1 MVSFKDLK
9 TLLEIII
16 DWENKLTDFYDV
28 AEIALRE
35 KESKKI
41 LAFLRENHVTN
52 LKIIKDINL
61 EEYGKDEWIKY
72 APDYRVKDLIPIG
85 KIKRDSSPKEIFK
98 NILEYEEKI
107 KAFYFSIS
115 EKIISREAKEL
126 FDSLVKLKD
135 KQVFILKS
143 FLEI

>member
-107 KAFYFSIS
+107 KAFYSSIS

-126 FDSLVKLKD
+126 FDSLVKLKNR
-135 KQVFILKS
+135 QIFELRS

>member
-41 LAFLRENHVTN
+41 IAYLRENHVNN
-52 LKIIKDINL
+52 LKIIRDINL
-61 EEYGKDEWIKY
+61 EEYGKDEWVKY

-107 KAFYFSIS
+107 KAFYSSIS
-115 EKIISREAKEL
+115 EKIISRETKEL

>member
-1 MVSFKDLK
+1 MVSFKDLQ
-9 TLLEIII
+9 TLLDIII

-35 KESKKI
+35 KESKKT
-41 LAFLRENHVTN
+41 LAFLRENHVNN
-52 LKIIKDINL
+52 LKIISDIHI

-115 EKIISREAKEL
+115 EKIISRETKEL

>member
-41 LAFLRENHVTN
+41 IAYLRENHVNN
-52 LKIIKDINL
+52 LKIIRDINL
-61 EEYGKDEWIKY
+61 EEYGKDEWVKY